1 MPVRLFSE
9 HLACVTEM
17 RQLKGSNKAVALSVA
32 ERCKNILASNW
43 QAHLN
48 TIKADSKGSKED
60 IYTSKV
66 HYMLRRGKPY
76 IWIPEGELHNT
87 NAIIDERASLS
98 VSSNVPGPL
107 MSLLRSIRKFPA
119 RVALT
124 GDLIALKEEKV
135 HRVAE
140 SLRES
145 ILMEYN
151 LANQA
156 SYTVSALLSSAGA
169 SCRSRCENFLEILGE
184 SDKYAVYK
192 LDINSCTYI
201 DGSGGAHDLDDGEIT
216 APKADEILLCIEKLI
231 DGINQSQA
239 RRRAL
244 MLFCFE
250 YHNASARDALML
262 SIDRKGFDILA
273 KVPEVD
279 SSQNQQYVW
288 KEFRFTF
295 KEEASDIESFCRL
308 LVELEEEALESV
320 KSYSGLG

>member
-1 MPVRLFSE
+1 MK
-9 HLACVTEM
+9 
-17 RQLKGSNKAVALSVA
+17 QLKGSSKTVALSVA
-32 ERCKNILASNW
+32 ERCRNILASNW

-48 TIKADSKGSKED
+48 TIKADAKGSKED

-66 HYMLRRGKPY
+66 HYMFRKGKPY
-76 IWIPEGELHNT
+76 IWIPEGDLLLMQIRLAFPSS
-87 NAIIDERASLS
+87 NAIIDERASMS
-98 VSSNVPGPL
+98 VSSTVPGPL
-107 MSLLRSIRKFPA
+107 LNLLRSIRKLPP
-119 RVALT
+119 RVALA
-124 GDLIALKEEKV
+124 GDLIAMNEEKV

-151 LANQA
+151 IASQA
-156 SYTVSALLSSAGA
+156 SYTVSSVLSSAGVN
-169 SCRSRCENFLEILGE
+169 CRARCENFLEILDE
-184 SDKYAVYK
+184 SSKYAVYK
-192 LDINSCTYI
+192 FDINSCSYI
-201 DGSGGAHDLDDGEIT
+201 DGSGGAHDLDVEEVA
-216 APKADEILLCIEKLI
+216 APKADQISLFTEKLI

-273 KVPEVD
+273 KVPEAH
-279 SSQNQQYVW
+279 SNNTQQYNW

-295 KEEASDIESFCRL
+295 KEEVYDIEAFCGL

>member
-1 MPVRLFSE
+1 MGFATKKGFFIKPVRHFSE
-9 HLACVTEM
+9 HLACIAEM
-17 RQLKGSNKAVALSVA
+17 RQLKGSSKAVALSVA

-66 HYMLRRGKPY
+66 HYMLRRGRPY

-87 NAIIDERASLS
+87 FS
-98 VSSNVPGPL
+98 
-107 MSLLRSIRKFPA
+107 A

-192 LDINSCTYI
+192 FDINSCTYI
-201 DGSGGAHDLDDGEIT
+201 DGSGRAHDLDNEEIT
-216 APKADEILLCIEKLI
+216 APKADEISLFTEKLI

-250 YHNASARDALML
+250 YHNTSARDALML
-262 SIDRKGFDILA
+262 SIDQKGFDILA

-279 SSQNQQYVW
+279 SNQNQQYNW